1 MTVPYRSWRRATAAA
16 IALGFVLVSSAVTGA
31 TAAPTKDS
39 ADCVN
44 TTIADVPAGKIPRDD
59 LQEVRRDSMATWV
72 AKNATRAK
80 AARTSTSTV
89 TIPVAFHVIRKDTT
103 QAGGNVST
111 QQVTEQ
117 IKVLNAAYKSSGF
130 AFTLVSTTRTTEP
143 SWFNLVSG
151 GVSDSRYYRGSGKEF
166 KMKQTLHEG
175 DSRTLNVYTASLGQS
190 LLGWAWFPSDFTGD
204 APLARYLD
212 GVVLDYRSLPGGSLS
227 IYNEGDTGTHEV
239 GHWLGLYHT
248 FQGGCTAPGDYVDDT
263 AYEASPAAG
272 CPVGRDTCTAQPG
285 VDPITNFM
293 DYSQDSCMNSFTPG
307 QGERM
312 RTQWAAYRA

>member
-1 MTVPYRSWRRATAAA
+1 MQNRSWRRIAAA
-16 IALGFVLVSSAVTGA
+16 TITLGFVAASSSVTGA
-31 TAAPTKDS
+31 AAAPTKDS
-39 ADCVN
+39 ADCSY
-44 TTIADVPAGKIPRDD
+44 TTVADAPPGKIPRDD
-59 LQEVRRDSMATWV
+59 LQEVRRDPMATWV

-80 AARTSTSTV
+80 AARASSTTI
-89 TIPVAFHVIRKDTT
+89 TIPVAFHVIRKDATLD
-103 QAGGNVST
+103 GGNVPT
-111 QQVTEQ
+111 QQVTDQ

-130 AFTLVSTTRTTEP
+130 AFQLVSTTRTTES

-166 KMKQTLHEG
+166 KMKEALREG
-175 DSRTLNVYTASLGQS
+175 DARTLNLYSASLGQS
-190 LLGWAWFPSDFTGD
+190 LLGWAYFPSDFTGD

-212 GVVLDYRSLPGGSLS
+212 GVVLDYRSLPGGSLT
-227 IYNEGDTGTHEV
+227 IYNEGDTATHEV

-248 FQGGCTAPGDYVDDT
+248 FQGGCAAPGDYVDDT
-263 AYEASPAAG
+263 AYEASPAFN
-272 CPVGRDTCTAQPG
+272 CPVGRDTCPAQAG

-293 DYSQDSCMNSFTPG
+293 DYSQDSCMNSFTAG